1 MTAFLLLLACLAYLL
16 IIGMKAED
24 QPSLDDLL
32 RKKMKDENGGE

>member
-1 MTAFLLLLACLAYLL
+1 MTAFLILCLLAWLL
-16 IIGMKAED
+16 ITVLRAEG